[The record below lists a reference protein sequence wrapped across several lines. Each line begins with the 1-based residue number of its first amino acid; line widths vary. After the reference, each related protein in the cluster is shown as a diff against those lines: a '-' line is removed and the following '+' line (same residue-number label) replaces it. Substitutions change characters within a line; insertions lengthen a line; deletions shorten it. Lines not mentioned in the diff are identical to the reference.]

1 MSLTHFP
8 SLNNLTLSSS
18 HLVQGLL
25 KSTGFFGWNA
35 YLIGLTLCNS
45 YVLLVSFLAA
55 LMAENWVFK
64 RQEAVQQ
71 CFNIVDGFY

>member
-1 MSLTHFP
+1 MSLSHFTL
-8 SLNNLTLSSS
+8 LNQLSLSSP
-18 HLVQGLL
+18 HFVQGLL

-35 YLIGLTLCNS
+35 YLIGMTLCNQ

>member
-1 MSLTHFP
+1 MSLSHYP
-8 SLNNLTLSSS
+8 SLTNMTPSSM

-25 KSTGFFGWNA
+25 KSTGFFGWTV
-35 YLIGLTLCNS
+35 YLIGLNLCNS

-55 LMAENWVFK
+55 LMAENWVSK

>member
-1 MSLTHFP
+1 MSSLDHHFP
-8 SLNNLTLSSS
+8 SLSYYLALSSPH
-18 HLVQGLL
+18 HLVQGIL
-25 KSTGFFGWNA
+25 KSTGFFGWTA
-35 YLIGLTLCNS
+35 YLLGLNLCNS

-71 CFNIVDGFY
+71 C

>member
-1 MSLTHFP
+1 MSLSHFT
-8 SLNNLTLSSS
+8 SLNQLSLSSPQ
-18 HLVQGLL
+18 LVQGLL

-35 YLIGLTLCNS
+35 YLIGMTLCNQ

>member
-1 MSLTHFP
+1 MSLSHF
-8 SLNNLTLSSS
+8 LTLTHLTPSST

-25 KSTGFFGWNA
+25 KSTGFLGWTV
-35 YLIGLTLCNS
+35 YLLGLSLCNS
-45 YVLLVSFLAA
+45 YVLLVTFLTA
-55 LMAENWVFK
+55 LMAENWVSK